1 MTGSHPPPQRA
12 LDLMARSHPLRSGLS
27 SEMHLRTLPRIAT
40 PCRLLQVVT
49 IIGEN
54 GASACL
60 AHLAILLGD
69 RGPPPDGARYAR
81 LEAGGLELVWERHS
95 EFASYTFLLP
105 GAFADPFDSAAFGH
119 LAPVLAGLPG
129 EIIRATRI
137 ALLGAGDPPPAPALL
152 ADVFDEGLVVCEVA
166 DGKACIWS
174 DFRLK
179 PDGLGRLLIADRGL
193 AGDEPARLVQRLQ
206 ELGNYRNM
214 ALLGLPLAQRLT
226 PDVTRL
232 EQRLAVLS
240 AQMSRPDAEDHPLL
254 DELSYLSAELARLTA
269 ETSYRMSATRAYA
282 QIVADRLASLGVR
295 PFADHQTL
303 GDFTDRRLTP
313 AVRTCASFTGR
324 LDDLSQRAAWASSLL
339 RTRIDTA
346 LARQN
351 RDLLSSMDHRTRLQL
366 RLQQTVEGLS
376 IVAISY
382 YLVALIGYVVDAM
395 PGVPH
400 ALGRAVAVPPVLL
413 GVAILLSRL
422 RRHRD

>member
-1 MTGSHPPPQRA
+1 MAGSSPPA
-12 LDLMARSHPLRSGLS
+12 GSFDLMAHSHPLRAALS

-40 PCRLLQVVT
+40 PCRLMQVVVLL
-49 IIGEN
+49 GEN
-54 GASACL
+54 GGPKCL
-60 AHLAILLGD
+60 AHLAALLEACGRSID
-69 RGPPPDGARYAR
+69 NDRYAR

-105 GAFADPFDSAAFGH
+105 GEFTDPFEQAPFAH
-119 LAPVLAGLPG
+119 LAPILASLPG
-129 EIIRATRI
+129 QTIRATRI
-137 ALLGAGDPPPAPALL
+137 ALLAPNAAPPAPESL
-152 ADVFDEGLVVCEVA
+152 ARWFAEGLVVCEVA
-166 DGKACIWS
+166 GGKACIWS

-179 PDGLGRLLIADRGL
+179 PDGFGRLLIGDRGL
-193 AGDEPARLVQRLQ
+193 AGDEPARLVQRVQ

-226 PDVTRL
+226 PDVTGL
-232 EQRLAVLS
+232 EQRLTVL
-240 AQMSRPDAEDHPLL
+240 AQAISQPDAEDHPLL
-254 DELSYLSAELARLTA
+254 DELSYLSAELARLSA

-282 QIVADRLASLGVR
+282 QIVADRLASLAVCAVAG
-295 PFADHQTL
+295 HQTL

-313 AVRTCASFTGR
+313 AVRTCATFSER
-324 LDDLSQRAAWASSLL
+324 LEDLSQRAAWASSLL

-351 RDLLSSMDHRTRLQL
+351 RDLLASMDRRARMQL

-382 YLVALIGYVVDAM
+382 YLVALIGYVLDAV

-400 ALGRAVAVPPVLL
+400 AFGRAAAVPVVLIAVALLL
-413 GVAILLSRL
+413 GRL
-422 RRHRD
+422 RRVED